1 MLETYMIILYKKKI
15 ILVNYKKIIR
25 KNLVFNWIIRVKFS
39 LENLNQDGVIKIK
52 KKKIVSH
59 L

>member
-1 MLETYMIILYKKKI
+1 MLETYMIILYKKNI
-15 ILVNYKKIIR
+15 ILINYKKIIR

-52 KKKIVSH
+52 KKKIISH

>member
-15 ILVNYKKIIR
+15 ILVNYKKISR
-25 KNLVFNWIIRVKFS
+25 KNLAFNWIIRVKFS
-39 LENLNQDGVIKIK
+39 LENLNQDGVIMIK
-52 KKKIVSH
+52 KQKIVNH

>member
-1 MLETYMIILYKKKI
+1 MLETYVIIKYKKKI

>member
-15 ILVNYKKIIR
+15 ILVNYKKISR
-25 KNLVFNWIIRVKFS
+25 KNLAFNWIIRVKFS

-52 KKKIVSH
+52 KQKIVNH

>member
-15 ILVNYKKIIR
+15 ILVNYKKISR
-25 KNLVFNWIIRVKFS
+25 KNLAFNWIIRVKFS

-52 KKKIVSH
+52 K
-59 L
+59 